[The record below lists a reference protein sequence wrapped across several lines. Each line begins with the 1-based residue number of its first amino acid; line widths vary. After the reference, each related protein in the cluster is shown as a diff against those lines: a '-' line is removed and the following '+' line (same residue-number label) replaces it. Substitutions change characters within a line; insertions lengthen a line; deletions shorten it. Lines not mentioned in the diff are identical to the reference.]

1 VTTMECPD
9 CGHDRTSVVDTRSG
23 ADGTTVRRRRECS
36 RCSFRFTTYERPEE
50 ALRLVV
56 IKKDDSREPYSRRK
70 VIDGLEKACYKRKVS
85 QDQIRNIVE
94 AVEDAIFR
102 NYERDV
108 PSSFIGDCVASEL
121 RKADKIAYIRF
132 ASVYQD
138 YEDVEDLIHEATDV
152 QDAPVIGPEQKGLF
166 AESE

>member
-1 VTTMECPD
+1 MQCPF
-9 CGHDRTSVVDTRSG
+9 CGQNNDKVVDSRSSEG
-23 ADGTTVRRRRECS
+23 GRSVRRRRECQACE
-36 RCSFRFTTYERPEE
+36 RRFTTYERPEE

-108 PSSFIGDCVASEL
+108 PSTFIGDCVASEL

>member
-1 VTTMECPD
+1 MRCPFCSHVED
-9 CGHDRTSVVDTRSG
+9 KVVDSRSSEG
-23 ADGTTVRRRRECS
+23 GRSVRRRRECQTCE
-36 RCSFRFTTYERPEE
+36 RRFTTYERPEE

>member
-1 VTTMECPD
+1 MQCPF
-9 CGHDRTSVVDTRSG
+9 CGQNNDKVVDSRSSEG
-23 ADGTTVRRRRECS
+23 GRSVRRRRECQACE
-36 RCSFRFTTYERPEE
+36 RRFTTYERPEE